1 MRITKETHAPAQST
15 IFPPETT
22 APSTEQGEETGTAL
36 ALIGTQPAAL
46 IYAPGVLAGLV
57 ERIKSEVRNELATLD
72 VSRPKDK
79 ARIISLA
86 AKVASAKVSL
96 DDAGKALGEEARKQI
111 DAINADRKWMRDEL
125 DPFKIEVRK
134 PVTDLEN
141 AEKERVAALEA
152 ALASIPESADYGRN
166 ECPAEIRERLVY
178 LSGLYSTR
186 DWNEFSKRAEQ
197 TISAEI
203 AHMGDL
209 LAAAEKREAD
219 ALELIR
225 LRAEAAER
233 AIKEREEAAAL
244 AAKQAAERKA
254 EEQARLAREATEA
267 EQRRIE
273 NERIQAEARAKQ
285 AEAEKI
291 EAEQRAARE
300 LQEAEERRKREAEQA
315 EARAKQAEA
324 EKIEA
329 EQRAARELQEAEDR
343 RKREAEQAEA
353 RRIADAEAAKR
364 REEEAAEQAKRDQE
378 AAIEAERQRVAAE
391 KRRELEEAEKRA
403 KNRAHLAS
411 INREVLADLVALGA
425 SEEFGKVLIEGIV
438 KGGVRHT
445 TIAY

>member
-1 MRITKETHAPAQST
+1 MRITKETAAPAQST

-46 IYAPGVLAGLV
+46 IYSPGVLAGLV
-57 ERIKSEVRNELATLD
+57 ERIKSEVRSELKTLD

-79 ARIISLA
+79 ARIITLA
-86 AKVASAKVSL
+86 ARVASAKVSL
-96 DDAGKALGEEARKQI
+96 DDAGKTLGEEARKQI

-125 DPFKIEVRK
+125 DPFKVEVRK

-141 AEKERVAALEA
+141 AEKERVAAHEA
-152 ALASIPESADYGRN
+152 ALAEISAAAVFTADNWQRLGSEAIRDRI
-166 ECPAEIRERLVY
+166 AEIEKDE
-178 LSGLYSTR
+178 R
-186 DWNEFSKRAEQ
+186 DWQEFSVRAEG
-197 TISAEI
+197 TKAINIKSMRGVLALAEAAEEGARIAEI
-203 AHMGDL
+203 Q
-209 LAAAEKREAD
+209 
-219 ALELIR
+219 
-225 LRAEAAER
+225 RAEASER
-233 AIKEREEAAAL
+233 AIKEREESAAL

-254 EEQARLAREATEA
+254 EEQARIVREAADA

-273 NERIQAEARAKQ
+273 NERI
-285 AEAEKI
+285 
-291 EAEQRAARE
+291 
-300 LQEAEERRKREAEQA
+300 QA

-364 REEEAAEQAKRDQE
+364 REEEAAAQAKRDQE

-403 KNRAHLAS
+403 KNRAHLAAV
-411 INREVLADLVALGA
+411 NREILSALVTIGA
-425 SEEFGKVLIEGIV
+425 SDELGKAIIAAIV
-438 KGGVRHT
+438 KGEVPHT

>member
-1 MRITKETHAPAQST
+1 MRITKETAAPAQST

-22 APSTEQGEETGTAL
+22 SPSTEQGEETGTAL
-36 ALIGTQPAAL
+36 ALIRTQPAAL

-57 ERIKSEVRNELATLD
+57 ERIKSEVRRELATLD

-96 DDAGKALGEEARKQI
+96 DDAGKTLGEEARKQI
-111 DAINADRKWMRDEL
+111 DAINADRKWMREVL

-141 AEKERVAALEA
+141 AEKERVAAHEA
-152 ALASIPESADYGRN
+152 ALAALRSLSTFNVPPTIGDIELAIAVAQACN
-166 ECPAEIRERLVY
+166 EGGWE
-178 LSGLYSTR
+178 
-186 DWNEFSKRAEQ
+186 EFGKRAMDTQKIVLFELGEML
-197 TISAEI
+197 T
-203 AHMGDL
+203 
-209 LAAAEKREAD
+209 AAKKAEAD
-219 ALELIR
+219 RIESER

-254 EEQARLAREATEA
+254 EEQARIAREVAEA
-267 EQRRIE
+267 EQRRVE
-273 NERIQAEARAKQ
+273 NESIQAEARAKQ

-291 EAEQRAARE
+291 A
-300 LQEAEERRKREAEQA
+300 AEE
-315 EARAKQAEA
+315 
-324 EKIEA
+324 
-329 EQRAARELQEAEDR
+329 RAARELQEAEDR

-353 RRIADAEAAKR
+353 RRKADAEVAKR
-364 REEEAAEQAKRDQE
+364 REEEAAAKAKRDQD

-391 KRRELEEAEKRA
+391 QRRKLEEDEKRA
-403 KNRAHLAS
+403 KNRAHLAAV
-411 INREVLADLVALGA
+411 NREVLADLIALGA

>member
-1 MRITKETHAPAQST
+1 MRITKETAAPAQST

-22 APSTEQGEETGTAL
+22 SPSTEQGEETGTAL

-57 ERIKSEVRNELATLD
+57 ERIKSEVRRELATLD

-86 AKVASAKVSL
+86 ANVASAKVSL
-96 DDAGKALGEEARKQI
+96 DDAGKTLGEEARKQI
-111 DAINADRKWMRDEL
+111 DAINADRKWMREVL

-141 AEKERVAALEA
+141 AEKERVAKHEA

-186 DWNEFSKRAEQ
+186 DWAEFSKRAEQ
-197 TISAEI
+197 IISAEI
-203 AHMGDL
+203 ARMGDL
-209 LAAAEKREAD
+209 LVAAEKREAD

-254 EEQARLAREATEA
+254 EEQARIAREAAEA
-267 EQRRIE
+267 EQRRVE
-273 NERIQAEARAKQ
+273 NESI
-285 AEAEKI
+285 
-291 EAEQRAARE
+291 
-300 LQEAEERRKREAEQA
+300 QA

-403 KNRAHLAS
+403 KNRAHLAAV
-411 INREVLADLVALGA
+411 NREILSALVTIGA
-425 SEEFGKVLIEGIV
+425 SDELGKAIIAAIV
-438 KGGVRHT
+438 KGEVPHT

>member
-1 MRITKETHAPAQST
+1 MRITKEVHAPAQSS

-36 ALIGTQPAAL
+36 ALVGTQPAAL

-57 ERIKSEVRNELATLD
+57 ERIKSEVRSELKTLD

-86 AKVASAKVSL
+86 ARVASAKVSL
-96 DDAGKALGEEARKQI
+96 DDAGKTLGEEARKQI
-111 DAINADRKWMRDEL
+111 DAINADRKWMREVL

-141 AEKERVAALEA
+141 AEKERVAKHEA
-152 ALASIPESADYGRN
+152 ALAEIELSGSHSLQNWMTFTVEAMRDRLREIESDPRDWQEFATRSAQTKAYAKAQIMQAVDAKERYESAQK
-166 ECPAEIRERLVY
+166 E
-178 LSGLYSTR
+178 
-186 DWNEFSKRAEQ
+186 
-197 TISAEI
+197 
-203 AHMGDL
+203 
-209 LAAAEKREAD
+209 
-219 ALELIR
+219 LER

-254 EEQARLAREATEA
+254 EEQARIAREVAEA
-267 EQRRIE
+267 EQRRVE
-273 NERIQAEARAKQ
+273 NESIQAEARAKQ

-291 EAEQRAARE
+291 A
-300 LQEAEERRKREAEQA
+300 AEE
-315 EARAKQAEA
+315 
-324 EKIEA
+324 
-329 EQRAARELQEAEDR
+329 RAARELQEAEDR

-364 REEEAAEQAKRDQE
+364 REE

-403 KNRAHLAS
+403 KNRAHLAA

>member
-46 IYAPGVLAGLV
+46 IYAPGVLAGQV

-96 DDAGKALGEEARKQI
+96 DDAGKTLGEEARKQL
-111 DAINADRKWMRDEL
+111 DAINADRKEMRDEL

-141 AEKERVAALEA
+141 AEKNR
-152 ALASIPESADYGRN
+152 
-166 ECPAEIRERLVY
+166 
-178 LSGLYSTR
+178 
-186 DWNEFSKRAEQ
+186 
-197 TISAEI
+197 I
-203 AHMGDL
+203 ARH
-209 LAAAEKREAD
+209 ED
-219 ALELIR
+219 ALVALRNLSMFNVPPTIGDIELAITV
-225 LRAEAAER
+225 AKACNEVAER
-233 AIKEREEAAAL
+233 AIKEREDAAAL

-254 EEQARLAREATEA
+254 EEQARIAREAEEA

-285 AEAEKI
+285 AEAERI
-291 EAEQRAARE
+291 AAEQRG
-300 LQEAEERRKREAEQA
+300 
-315 EARAKQAEA
+315 
-324 EKIEA
+324 
-329 EQRAARELQEAEDR
+329 ARELQEAEDR

-353 RRIADAEAAKR
+353 RRIADAEEAKR
-364 REEEAAEQAKRDQE
+364 REEK
-378 AAIEAERQRVAAE
+378 AIEAERQRVAAE

-403 KNRAHLAS
+403 KNRAHLAA
-411 INREVLADLVALGA
+411 INREVMADLVALGA